1 MKWEALAPAL
11 TMNWQKIGLVFG
23 PSGEREWLLTHASAP
38 VALPVGDCLYRVYF
52 SSRDARNRSHVGYV
66 ELDIRQPTA
75 VLSFSN
81 RPVLAPGPLGH
92 FDDHGVYA
100 SSILEYDQTL
110 FLYYIGWN
118 PGHRGALFYSSIG
131 LAISEDRGNTF
142 RKISAAPILSRSEYD
157 PCLVTAPF
165 VMVENG
171 VWRMW
176 YVSGFKWE
184 EDETGLH
191 SYYHIKYAESK
202 DGVSWDRAGLVC
214 IDLEQGER
222 NIARPCVVKD
232 GDRYQMWYSYN
243 KGQGYRIG
251 YAESQD
257 GCVWTRLDSEAGID
271 VSESGWDSE
280 ALAYPWVF
288 THKGKRYMLYNG
300 NGFGREGFGLA
311 VAEAG

>member
-1 MKWEALAPAL
+1 M
-11 TMNWQKIGLVFG
+11 
-23 PSGEREWLLTHASAP
+23 THASAP
-38 VALPVGDCLYRVYF
+38 VAVPVNDFLYRVYF
-52 SSRDARNRSHVGYV
+52 ATRDGRNRSHVGYV
-66 ELDIRQPTA
+66 ELDIRRPA
-75 VLSFSN
+75 EILDVSDE
-81 RPVLAPGPLGH
+81 PVLAPGPLGY
-92 FDDHGVYA
+92 FDAHGVYA
-100 SSILEYDQTL
+100 SSILEHDQTL
-110 FLYYIGWN
+110 LLYYIGWN
-118 PGHRGALFYSSIG
+118 PGHRGPLFYSSIG

-184 EDETGLH
+184 EDEMGLH

-214 IDLEQGER
+214 IDLEPGEQ
-222 NIARPCVVKD
+222 NIARPCVVKN

-251 YAESQD
+251 CAESQD
-257 GCVWTRLDSEAGID
+257 GYAWTRLDHEAGID
-271 VSESGWDSE
+271 VSESGWDSQ
-280 ALAYPWVF
+280 ALEYPWVF
-288 THKGKRYMLYNG
+288 THEGKRYMLYNG

-311 VAEAG
+311 IEN